1 MPDLED
7 LMFDTLDAVSRFRVG
22 QRDAVAG
29 ALDAG
34 HLLAQAKEIIP
45 HGGWAEWL
53 ERVGVK
59 PRTAS
64 AWMKLAAMDVTVEE
78 VIENG
83 GINATLRGRPKS
95 ATVADLSAKSD
106 LEREL
111 AEVEARIADS
121 KREYYAGLSHRNR
134 LLRDISRDEG

>member
-45 HGGWAEWL
+45 HGGWADWM

-83 GINATLRGRPKS
+83 GINATLRGKPKS

-134 LLRDISRDEG
+134 LLRGIARDAE

>member
-83 GINATLRGRPKS
+83 GINATLRGKPKS
-95 ATVADLSAKSD
+95 ATVADLRGRSD

-111 AEVEARIADS
+111 AEVEARIADF

-134 LLRDISRDEG
+134 LLRSIARDAE

>member
-7 LMFDTLDAVSRFRVG
+7 LLMDTMDAVSRFRVG
-22 QRDAVAG
+22 QREAVAA

-34 HLLAQAKEIIP
+34 NLLVQAKEIIP
-45 HGGWAEWL
+45 HGGWSEWL
-53 ERVGVK
+53 GRVGVK

-64 AWMKLAAMDVTVEE
+64 AWMRLSAMDVTVEE

-83 GINATLRGRPKS
+83 GINATLRGKPKS
-95 ATVADLSAKSD
+95 ATVADLTGGSD

-121 KREYYAGLSHRNR
+121 KRAYYAELTHRQR
-134 LLRDISRDEG
+134 LLRDISRLAE